1 MFLYERGLEILSF
14 DNDATVVQVLLSPA
28 WSFVSDTP
36 NTILFL
42 HTNGVDT
49 NPQMISGMFD
59 IYDWADR
66 AVSMAYSITEKV
78 QTFKLKRGEPWYRV
92 TFITPDL
99 EPVKL
104 IKMTERHPYLVR
116 TQNKDTL
123 STLKYLNWKKVF
135 KYFGKTRP
143 KKLIL

>member
-1 MFLYERGLEILSF
+1 
-14 DNDATVVQVLLSPA
+14 V
-28 WSFVSDTP
+28 
-36 NTILFL
+36 
-42 HTNGVDT
+42 
-49 NPQMISGMFD
+49 
-59 IYDWADR
+59 
-66 AVSMAYSITEKV
+66 AYSITEKV

-104 IKMTERHPYLVR
+104 IKMNERHPYLVR

-123 STLKYLNWKKVF
+123 STIKYLNWRKVF

-143 KKLIL
+143 KKLII